1 MLRCNILSIFLA
13 FSLLAGAQDWKV
25 VRENPQKAFPKTV
38 AAGNYSGIAHL
49 HDDIYAVVSDK
60 SDSALYFNFRIQV
73 NPKTGELEQVEN
85 LGFTERTDGT
95 LNDGKFWQGQEKGFD
110 HEAIADST
118 QRHEEKVH
126 RKAGPY
132 QQTRFL
138 IAPYFAYQIIDDVA
152 YREYDESTGKGNWPE
167 GDLLCFEYVCCNQAN
182 AEEDAEKHK
191 QHAHLSFFLVH
202 FLVFYEVYQ
211 ALGLLNM
218 MILFRNRLQNYNISS

>member
-1 MLRCNILSIFLA
+1 M
-13 FSLLAGAQDWKV
+13 
-25 VRENPQKAFPKTV
+25 
-38 AAGNYSGIAHL
+38 
-49 HDDIYAVVSDK
+49 
-60 SDSALYFNFRIQV
+60 
-73 NPKTGELEQVEN
+73 KTGIVGPIRRCRN
-85 LGFTERTDGT
+85 G
-95 LNDGKFWQGQEKGFD
+95 
-110 HEAIADST
+110 IADST
-118 QRHEEKVH
+118 QRHEEEVH
-126 RKAGPY
+126 CKAGPD

-138 IAPYFAYQIIDDVA
+138 IAPYFTYHIIDDVA

-218 MILFRNRLQNYNISS
+218 MILFRNRLQNYNFSS